1 MSLTTVVVAALSRAI
16 CYLPP
21 VEAPI
26 VEPFVAAP
34 CVYCAGGH
42 RGVEYNLAQGTHV
55 HAAAGGTVI
64 FDGVVVGTRYL
75 VVLGDDG
82 LTATY
87 GKLAAS
93 SGGITGRRVAA
104 GDDVGVS
111 GHRLYFGL
119 RNGDE
124 YLDPEMYLAAIR
136 RRPRL
141 VPSNGRPGR
150 PSLQLPMTCPA
161 AESGR

>member
-1 MSLTTVVVAALSRAI
+1 MSLTLVVVAALSRAI

-21 VEAPI
+21 VDVPI
-26 VEPFVAAP
+26 VEPFVVAP

-42 RGVEYNLAQGTHV
+42 RGVEYNVLPGTHV
-55 HAAAGGTVI
+55 RAAAGGTVV

-82 LTATY
+82 LAATY
-87 GKLAAS
+87 GKLASATAA
-93 SGGITGRRVAA
+93 TGRRVAP
-104 GDDVGVS
+104 GDDIGVS
-111 GHRLYFGL
+111 GPRLYFGL
-119 RNGDE
+119 RSGGS
-124 YLDPEMYLAAIR
+124 YVDPETYLAVTR

-150 PSLQLPMTCPA
+150 PSWLLPATCPA

>member
-1 MSLTTVVVAALSRAI
+1 MSLVLVVVAALSRAI

-21 VEAPI
+21 VDVPI

-34 CVYCAGGH
+34 CTYCAGGH
-42 RGVEYNLAQGTHV
+42 RGVEYIVPPGIHV

-82 LTATY
+82 LAATY

-93 SGGITGRRVAA
+93 TATTGRRIVV
-104 GDDVGVS
+104 GDDIGVS

-119 RNGDE
+119 RNGDD
-124 YLDPEMYLAAIR
+124 YIDPETYLAVTR
-136 RRPRL
+136 HRPRL
-141 VPSNGRPGR
+141 IPSNARPGR
-150 PSLQLPMTCPA
+150 PSLLLPATCPA